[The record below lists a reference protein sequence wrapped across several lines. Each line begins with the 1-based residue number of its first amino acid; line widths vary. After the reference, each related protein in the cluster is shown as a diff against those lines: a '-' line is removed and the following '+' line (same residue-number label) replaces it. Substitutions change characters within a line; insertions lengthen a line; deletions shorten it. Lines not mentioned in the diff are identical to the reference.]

1 MLRRR
6 LSALLLLSV
15 ACFASPLTAETL
27 KLHLDP
33 AQSQVSVRFSATLQS
48 VSGRLGPAE
57 GTVEF
62 DPATGKASGAVHMDF
77 TDAETGVGRRDRKM
91 HSRILETDRYP
102 GAVFH
107 VEGVKFGSTLHPGD
121 NDVELRGTVDFHGS
135 SHLVT
140 FPATVSLQGDQVRAK
155 GWLEIP
161 YIAWGVRDP
170 SFFLLRVAK
179 VVTVEVDVAG
189 RLEGRHP

>member
-1 MLRRR
+1 MSRYRW
-6 LSALLLLSV
+6 SALLCAISCL
-15 ACFASPLTAETL
+15 ANPLTAETL

-57 GTVEF
+57 GTIEL
-62 DPATGKASGAVHMDF
+62 DPVTGEATGEVRMDF
-77 TDAETGVGRRDRKM
+77 TDASTGIGRRDRKM
-91 HSRILETDRYP
+91 HSKILETGRYP

-107 VEGVKFGSTLHPGD
+107 VEGVELPATLHQGE
-121 NDVELRGTVDFHGS
+121 NDVQLRGTVDFHGS

-140 FPATVSLQGDQVRAK
+140 FPATVTLRGGQVRAK

-179 VVTVEVDVAG
+179 VVTVELDIAG
-189 RLEGRHP
+189 QLEGRQP

>member
-1 MLRRR
+1 MSRYP
-6 LSALLLLSV
+6 LSALLCAISCL
-15 ACFASPLTAETL
+15 ASPLTAETL

-57 GTVEF
+57 GTIEF
-62 DPATGKASGAVHMDF
+62 DPATGEATGEVRMDF
-77 TDAETGVGRRDRKM
+77 TEASTGVGRRDRKM
-91 HSRILETDRYP
+91 HTRILETDRYP

-107 VEGVKFGSTLHPGD
+107 LERVDLANTLHQGD
-121 NDVELRGTVDFHGS
+121 NDVQLRGTVDFHGS

-140 FPATVSLQGDQVRAK
+140 FPATVTVRGGQVRAK
-155 GWLEIP
+155 GWLEVP
-161 YIAWGVRDP
+161 YIAWGIRDP

-179 VVTVEVDVAG
+179 VVTVEIDVAG
-189 RLEGRHP
+189 QLEGKQP